1 MVLLIRNPIP
11 RMWQF
16 SDNPDEILTV
26 KLFIQQ
32 PYYDSRLYECVFCFA
47 ETFELIWQKFA
58 QRQKTKWF
66 FVPPESVLGVGPV
79 IGMTDYVY
87 WLSLSNVA
95 VT

>member
-32 PYYDSRLYECVFCFA
+32 PYYDSRLYECVYFVSPDFWVNLAKICSKAKDQMIFFTTRVSVRSGA
-47 ETFELIWQKFA
+47 GDWDDRLCVLIIS
-58 QRQKTKWF
+58 
-66 FVPPESVLGVGPV
+66 E
-79 IGMTDYVY
+79 
-87 WLSLSNVA
+87 
-95 VT
+95 

>member
-32 PYYDSRLYECVFCFA
+32 PYYDSRLYEYV
-47 ETFELIWQKFA
+47 
-58 QRQKTKWF
+58 F
-66 FVPPESVLGVGPV
+66 FVSPRL
-79 IGMTDYVY
+79 
-87 WLSLSNVA
+87 LS
-95 VT
+95 